1 MEISRKNPLDDFELL
16 QRIGS
21 GTYGDVYKA
30 RMMRTNELA
39 AVKVIKI
46 EPGDDFS
53 IIQQEILV
61 MKDCKHP
68 NIVRYFG
75 SYLRREK
82 LWIAMEYC
90 GGGSLQDIYHMTGS
104 LTEAQIAYVCKE
116 TLTGLA
122 YMHGL
127 RKMHRDIKGAN
138 ILLTDNGDVK
148 LADFGVSAQITAT
161 ISKRKS
167 FIGTPYWM
175 APEVAA
181 VERKGGYDY
190 QCDIWAVGITAIELA
205 ELQPPMF
212 DLHPMR
218 ALFLMSK
225 SNFVPPKLK
234 DKHKWSAN
242 LHSFVKMSL
251 TKNPKRRPTAQK
263 LLEHPLFGDTQGL
276 TSQLMRDLIEKVRN
290 TNPASFRPV
299 DDEEDNIELSVP
311 DKKIPSK
318 VTSKHKDRPTSEI
331 DLEGVKSALPIQQPK
346 VNNDM
351 GNSHYQGGNW
361 SPQEQEDPSS
371 KKSLLAS
378 VAEELERRGHTQEA
392 SKFGEA
398 DRQPPQSQAS
408 AGRGSE
414 NEEPPPLPPKQ
425 RNTVQ
430 FNLPKSGENA
440 TRQEANNSVRQPG
453 KKPIPPPKPKP
464 NGRAPTTNGENLN
477 EIPED
482 QQPPVVPPRRIRNEF
497 MPKASDQPPARMTNG
512 IPITPKVT
520 MGAGFSKVFN
530 ECPLIIYCSAS
541 WVHPETRDQIIL
553 FGCEEG
559 IYSLNTAQIHE
570 GVMDQIFQRR
580 TTWLYVINNV
590 MMSLSGKSNLY
601 QHNLL
606 AIIDKNPHR
615 FHMPSRFGDKLQ
627 RIPDKLVPRK
637 FALSHKVPDTKGCSK
652 CCVVLNPYNSH
663 KYLCGA
669 VPNGVV
675 LLQWYEPMNK
685 FLQVKVFECTLPE
698 DLKVFEMLVRPD
710 ADLPIVCV
718 GVARGRDRKHLSFDF
733 INLNS
738 TSSWF
743 VEHPPEEKLLEVVAV
758 SQLERDTV
766 LVCFDR
772 DVKVV
777 NLNGRPKSCKRLATE
792 LHFDFR
798 VDSLVVL
805 QDSVLAFYKHG
816 MQGRSFRSNEVTQ
829 EICDNSKLFTLLG
842 SDKLIVLKSYPTND
856 PTAPCNIYLLTGHAN
871 MV

>member
-1 MEISRKNPLDDFELL
+1 MMDISRKNPLDDFELL

-30 RMMRTNELA
+30 RMTKTGILA

-61 MKDCKHP
+61 MKDCKHA

-90 GGGSLQDIYHMTGS
+90 GGGSLQDIYHMTSS
-104 LTEAQIAYVCKE
+104 LTEPQIAYVCKE
-116 TLTGLA
+116 TLTGLS
-122 YMHGL
+122 YMHSL
-127 RKMHRDIKGAN
+127 KKMHRDIKGAN

-161 ISKRKS
+161 MSKRKS

-234 DKHKWSAN
+234 EKHKWSAN
-242 LHSFVKMSL
+242 LHSFIKMSL
-251 TKNPKRRPTAQK
+251 TKNPRRRPTAVK
-263 LLEHPLFGDTQGL
+263 LLEHPLFL
-276 TSQLMRDLIEKVRN
+276 ELNLSSQLMRDLIEKVRN

-299 DDEEDNIELSVP
+299 DDEDEINVP

-331 DLEGVKSALPIQQPK
+331 DLEGLKSALPSKNP
-346 VNNDM
+346 NNDM
-351 GNSHYQGGNW
+351 GNSHYQAGNW
-361 SPQEQEDPSS
+361 THHEPE
-371 KKSLLAS
+371 
-378 VAEELERRGHTQEA
+378 GHEA
-392 SKFGEA
+392 SKFGDSE
-398 DRQPPQSQAS
+398 RQVQQAKATAAARAAES
-408 AGRGSE
+408 D
-414 NEEPPPLPPKQ
+414 EPPPLPPKMK
-425 RNTVQ
+425 NTVQ
-430 FNLPKSGENA
+430 FNVPKPPAESASKSFVRPPLGE
-440 TRQEANNSVRQPG
+440 
-453 KKPIPPPKPKP
+453 KPKPPPKPRP
-464 NGRAPTTNGENLN
+464 NSRAPTTNGENLK
-477 EIPED
+477 EMED
-482 QQPPVVPPRRIRNEF
+482 EQQPPVVPPRRIRNEF
-497 MPKASDQPPARMTNG
+497 MTKTNDQATPRMTNG
-512 IPITPKVT
+512 IPMTPKVT

-553 FGCEEG
+553 LGCEEG

-580 TTWLYVINNV
+580 TTWIYVINNI
-590 MMSLSGKSNLY
+590 MMSLSEPEQLVNLSNNKPGKSNLY

-615 FHMPSRFGDKLQ
+615 FHMPSRFGEKLQ

-637 FALSHKVPDTKGCSK
+637 FALSHKVPDTKGCTR
-652 CCVVLNPYNSH
+652 CCIVLNPYNGH

-669 VPNGVV
+669 VPSGVV

-685 FLQVKVFECTLPE
+685 FLQVKVFECTLPA

-743 VEHPPEEKLLEVVAV
+743 IEHPPEEKLLEVVAV

-766 LVCFDR
+766 LVCFGS

-777 NLNGRPKSCKRLATE
+777 NLNGRPKPCRRLATE
-792 LHFDFR
+792 LHFDFQ
-798 VDSLVVL
+798 VENLVVL

-829 EICDNSKLFTLLG
+829 EICDNSKLFSLLG
-842 SDKLIVLKSYPTND
+842 SDKLIVLKSYPTDD
-856 PTAPCNIYLLTGHAN
+856 PTAPCNLYLLTGHVN
-871 MV
+871 MM